1 MQSFDEILDKTNRGR
16 AVRWPFRLL
25 AAVIVLAALFAALG
39 SAYAAFWH
47 RDLRAAL
54 FTVSGL
60 PVAALLG
67 RLGGYAA
74 WKGQVLRNPFWPFA
88 SGSVAFVWILIAWIV
103 ICLVVSRAHS

>member
-16 AVRWPFRLL
+16 AVRWPL
-25 AAVIVLAALFAALG
+25 AAVIMLAALFAALG
-39 SAYAAFWH
+39 SAYAVFWH

-54 FTVSGL
+54 FMVSGL

-67 RLGGYAA
+67 RLGGYAT

-88 SGSVAFVWILIAWIV
+88 SGSVALLWLLMTWVIV
-103 ICLVVSRAHS
+103 SYA